1 MSASM
6 GTNSYGKDGIRL
18 VLVRREPRRH
28 ELRDLT
34 VGIRLAGDF
43 DRVHIEGDN
52 SAVLPTDTMRSTVY
66 ALAQEHLT
74 GCIED
79 FGVAVAR
86 RLLSVT
92 PAASTARVELVEHR
106 WTRSSVAGA
115 LHAHAFESG
124 SAERAT
130 ASVTVDR
137 GGQVDVHSG
146 LDGLSLLKT
155 TDSAFS
161 GFLRDE
167 LTVLPETE
175 DRILATE
182 VAADWAHLPGH
193 TPAYDVERAA
203 ARRALVET
211 FASHRSRSVQHTLHA
226 MGAALLAACP
236 DAADVHL
243 RLPNKHHVAVD
254 LQAVGLTND
263 RAVFVATDR
272 PYGVIEGTVTRG

>member
-1 MSASM
+1 
-6 GTNSYGKDGIRL
+6 
-18 VLVRREPRRH
+18 
-28 ELRDLT
+28 
-34 VGIRLAGDF
+34 
-43 DRVHIEGDN
+43 
-52 SAVLPTDTMRSTVY
+52 VLPTDTMRSTVY

-92 PAASTARVELVEHR
+92 PAASRARVELVEHG

-130 ASVTVDR
+130 ASVTVGL
-137 GGQVDVHSG
+137 GGHDGEHGKVDVHSG

-182 VAADWAHLPGH
+182 VAADWSHLAGH
-193 TPAYDVERAA
+193 APAYDVERVA

-236 DAADVHL
+236 DAAEVHL
-243 RLPNKHHVAVD
+243 RLPNKHHVPVD
-254 LQAVGLTND
+254 LQAVGLLND